1 MEPIVFEIVP
11 PPVTWSDEKISNY
24 CRDVI
29 NTLQEQNITT
39 IAIPEVIEELRDST
53 APPHKSSYPKKLDN
67 ILFSDMLQKLKPD
80 LNCILF
86 KISVRLPKKEFIAWV
101 DIIYQ
106 KGIRYIVIVGR
117 DRDDIRYPGFE
128 VTEAVKFLKKNYPD
142 LHCGAITIFT
152 RENEVDRILAKMDSG
167 IDFFVSQIIYEAA
180 NMKYVLL
187 HLAKECKQKGLNVPI
202 FYLSLALASKT
213 RDIEFM
219 KWLGVEFP
227 TAVFTHLT
235 SDPEHD
241 VEEES
246 LQAVESTL
254 DDILH
259 FSEKEHIN
267 LAFNIEHIMFSNLPL
282 SGKLCKVI
290 RERLKKP

>member
-1 MEPIVFEIVP
+1 MEPIIFEIVP
-11 PPVTWSDEKISNY
+11 PPVTWSDEKISSY
-24 CRDVI
+24 CNDVI
-29 NTLQEQNITT
+29 NTLREQNITT
-39 IAIPEVIEELRDST
+39 IAIPEVIDEVRDP
-53 APPHKSSYPKKLDN
+53 AQPRKSQFPNKLDN
-67 ILFSDMLQKLKPD
+67 ILFSDMLQKLQPD

-86 KISVRLPKKEFIAWV
+86 KISVRLPKKEFLAWV

-106 KGIRYIVIVGR
+106 KGIRHIVLIGR

-128 VTEAVKFLKKNYPD
+128 VMEAAKFLKKHYPD

-152 RENEVDRILAKMDSG
+152 RENEVERILKKMEAG
-167 IDFFVSQIIYEAA
+167 IEFFVSQIIYEAA

-187 HLAKECKQKGLNVPI
+187 HLARECKLKGIEMPR
-202 FYLSLALASKT
+202 FYLSLAIASKT

-246 LQAVESTL
+246 LEAVDSTL
-254 DDILH
+254 DEVLH
-259 FSEKEHIN
+259 FAEKEHIS
-267 LAFNIEHIMFSNLPL
+267 LGFNIEHIMFSNLHL

-290 RERLKKP
+290 KQRIIHP